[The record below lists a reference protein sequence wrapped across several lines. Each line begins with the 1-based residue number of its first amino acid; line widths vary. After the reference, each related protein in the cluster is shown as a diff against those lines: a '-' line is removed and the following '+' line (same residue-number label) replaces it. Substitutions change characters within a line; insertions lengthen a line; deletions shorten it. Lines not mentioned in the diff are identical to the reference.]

1 MALRDVEVRCA
12 PRRNRDP
19 VNTGTGKARIEA
31 LDTIRG
37 VAVMGILLLN
47 IVSFAMPQYAYVDP
61 TFYGGDQGTNW
72 WAWAVPFVL
81 ADGKMRGLFTM
92 LFGASIIIVAERAL
106 ASGKNP
112 LAVHYAR
119 MASLLLIG
127 LIHGYLIW
135 SGDILALYALCGAL
149 AFAAWRLRM
158 SSQLAIAAIL
168 MLVQLSIGVENYL
181 SARHF
186 EARATA
192 ADAPAEL
199 QKKWLAYR
207 HERERL
213 RAAIP
218 EEIKAYQGNWRTVQA
233 ARASFTWNAQR
244 IILPAS
250 IPDTIALML
259 IGMALYRS
267 GFFSGRWSHR
277 QYRLVLLFG
286 YGFCLP
292 LYVPIVTWLDASRF
306 DPMVLALV
314 ETMHLILLRPM
325 IAGAYGATVVLLM
338 QENACRT
345 FWRRISAAGRVAF
358 TNYVGTSVICTLLF
372 YGYGAGWF
380 GLLERW
386 QLYPIVLAIWLAM
399 LAWSKPWLDRF
410 AHGPL
415 EWLWRSLAH
424 LELLPFRRRHS
435 PVPRD
440 NANETQMYLRSGRT
454 NDK

>member
-1 MALRDVEVRCA
+1 M
-12 PRRNRDP
+12 
-19 VNTGTGKARIEA
+19 NTGTGKARIEA

-149 AFAAWRLRM
+149 AFAAWRLRT

-168 MLVQLSIGVENYL
+168 MLVQLSVGVGDYL

-199 QKKWLAYR
+199 QTKWRAYR
-207 HERERL
+207 HQRERL

-218 EEIKAYQGNWRTVQA
+218 EEIEAYRGDWRTVQA
-233 ARASFTWNAQR
+233 ARASFTWKAQR
-244 IILPAS
+244 TILPAS

-259 IGMALYRS
+259 IGMALYRT
-267 GFFSGRWSHR
+267 GFFSRRWSRR
-277 QYRLVLLFG
+277 QYWLVLLLG
-286 YGFCLP
+286 YGISLP
-292 LYVPIVTWLDASRF
+292 LYVPIIVWLDTSRF
-306 DPMVLALV
+306 DPVVLALV
-314 ETMHLILLRPM
+314 EILHLTLLRPTV
-325 IAGAYGATVVLLM
+325 AVAYAATVVLLV
-338 QENACRT
+338 QANACRT

-358 TNYVGTSVICTLLF
+358 TNYVGTSVICTFLF

-380 GLLERW
+380 GRLERW
-386 QLYPIVLAIWLAM
+386 QLYPIVLVIWLAM

-415 EWLWRSLAH
+415 EWLWRSIMH
-424 LELLPFRRRHS
+424 LKLLPLRARRHN
-435 PVPRD
+435 PR
-440 NANETQMYLRSGRT
+440 
-454 NDK
+454 